1 MKIVTH
7 TSHHRT
13 VAEITG
19 EEIYL
24 QQIED
29 AIDLIGNIYYQGYDH
44 VVLHAGNIT
53 PVFFDLRTKL
63 AGEILQKFSN
73 YRIRIAI
80 IGNWENIASKSLQD
94 FIRESNAGRQVYFT
108 DTIDNALEKL
118 TR

>member
-1 MKIVTH
+1 MKIVPH
-7 TSHHRT
+7 TRNNRT
-13 VAEITG
+13 VAEITS

-29 AIDLIGNIYYQGYDH
+29 GIDLIGNIYYQGYDH
-44 VVLHAGNIT
+44 VILHAGNIT
-53 PVFFDLRTKL
+53 PAFFDLRTKL

-73 YRIRIAI
+73 YRICVAI
-80 IGNWENIASKSLQD
+80 VGNWENIASDSLHD